1 MTELEEDELLKANPL
16 AYNPTSTPFDEKD
29 KVLLREMQ
37 GGAIVIDLD
46 WYPEQYEGQEPE
58 DGEVAILDR
67 ETLECQIIA
76 CECMSEIGNIDGELS
91 YEKMS
96 WNQEMAYQT
105 VMLVPIE
112 IHMVQGPTGNYPRFW
127 GYVCQY
133 YPEAECWGVK
143 KATIS
148 LPSGLSKRITVFSEN
163 MLNMKVDPLK
173 DLKVRMILTTYH
185 GLEEFEVKDEKRKA
199 HKFWNTMLIEGH
211 RSP

>member
-1 MTELEEDELLKANPL
+1 MREDESLDEDPL
-16 AYNPTSTPFDEKD
+16 AFNPTSTHFDEKD

-37 GGAIVIDLD
+37 GGAIDIDLD
-46 WYPEQYEGQEPE
+46 WYPEQYEGPE
-58 DGEVAILDR
+58 LEDREVTILDR
-67 ETLECQIIA
+67 ETLECQAMA
-76 CECMSEIGNIDGELS
+76 CECMSEIEKMDDVSG

-105 VMLVPIE
+105 VMLVPTE

-127 GYVCQY
+127 GYICQY

-148 LPSGLSKRITVFSEN
+148 LPSSLSKRITTFNEN
-163 MLNMKVDPLK
+163 MLNKRADPLE
-173 DLKVRMILTTYH
+173 DLKVHMIFSTYH
-185 GLEEFEVKDEKRKA
+185 GLEEFEVNEEKRKA